1 MFQVKSLSADRGSAL
16 LSVEA
21 TTGRRKHL
29 NGTSETTDI
38 TIGAAQSLY
47 ADGVVQHDSGAVDE
61 TSWAQKKTQND
72 EQRPT
77 QNHENRYVDTAG
89 P

>member
-1 MFQVKSLSADRGSAL
+1 MFQVKSLFTDHGSAL

-21 TTGRRKHL
+21 QTGRRKHL
-29 NGTSETTDI
+29 NSTSETTDV

-47 ADGVVQHDSGAVDE
+47 GDGVVQQGSGAVGE
-61 TSWAQKKTQND
+61 TSWAQKK
-72 EQRPT
+72 T
-77 QNHENRYVDTAG
+77 QNHENRYVDTAE